1 MNLGRAIRLCR
12 QRIGWTQ
19 DILARNVG
27 ISTSHLSLIEAE
39 KRDPSISTVQRIAR
53 AMEMPFSVLIFL
65 AADRSE
71 LEGIDKE
78 LCEKLSFIAL
88 QLLDD
93 APRQKTLL

>member
-19 DILARNVG
+19 ELLASNVG
-27 ISTSHLSLIEAE
+27 ISTSYLSLIEAD
-39 KRDPSISTVQRIAR
+39 KRDPSISTVRRIAR
-53 AMEMPFSVLIFL
+53 AMEIPFSVLIFL

-71 LEGIDKE
+71 LEGLDKE
-78 LCEKLSFIAL
+78 LCEKLSFLTL

-93 APRQKTLL
+93 VPRQKTLL